1 VQRSIGCLA
10 GRQQCAHSK
19 EAHRMRRLLV
29 PFALAAT
36 VSLATPA
43 AAQQRIESLGL
54 TVTTG
59 VGLYTDYLFRGISQT
74 QTNPAIQGTLD
85 IEHDIGVYIGGFAS
99 NVDFGT
105 GYDANIELDG
115 VFGYRFSLFGAK
127 FDIGGI
133 YYAYPGAGEGPFNYN
148 FFEAAAK
155 ASYEI
160 GPVTVKLGANYS
172 PDFQFESGTGWYV
185 EGGLDIKLPFDF
197 VLSGRYGYQWV
208 QNNPRYGLP
217 DWANWSVSIAREFW
231 GFLVSVGYYDTN
243 ISKNECPIG
252 VGGSNVCSAR
262 ALASVTRTF

>member
-1 VQRSIGCLA
+1 
-10 GRQQCAHSK
+10 
-19 EAHRMRRLLV
+19 MRTVLV
-29 PFALAAT
+29 PFAVAAGVA
-36 VSLATPA
+36 VSTPA
-43 AAQQRIESLGL
+43 ASQQTIESLGL

-74 QTNPAIQGTLD
+74 QTNPAIQGSLD
-85 IEHDIGVYIGGFAS
+85 IEHETGLYVGGFAS

-115 VFGYRFSLFGAK
+115 LFGYRFSLFGAK

-155 ASYEI
+155 GSYEI
-160 GPVTVKLGANYS
+160 GPVTVRAAANYS
-172 PDFQFESGTGWYV
+172 PDYQFESGTGWYV
-185 EGGLDIKLPFDF
+185 EGGLDIKLPFEF
-197 VLSGRYGYQWV
+197 VLLGRLGYQWI
-208 QNNPRYGLP
+208 QNNPRFGLP
-217 DWANWSVSIAREFW
+217 DFANWSVAVSREVF
-231 GFLVSVGYYDTN
+231 GFVFTVGYYDTN

-252 VGGSNVCSAR
+252 VGGSNICSAR